1 MTDVVLTFF
10 CPVTKGRVE
19 WDVPQDAKGLAMQ
32 WSKIVRLDCV
42 HCKGEHSF
50 SFREAYVEAM
60 ADRLARKRIRASA
73 KSGSVD

>member
-1 MTDVVLTFF
+1 MSEVVLTFF

-19 WDVPQDAKGLAMQ
+19 WDVPHDAKELTRQ
-32 WSKIVRLDCV
+32 WSTVVRLACD

-60 ADRLARKRIRASA
+60 VDRIEKDLACESEEPGNIS
-73 KSGSVD
+73 